1 MEGLRGGGAG
11 QLQALGARIRL
22 GAATENDLE
31 VLVGTGIVPYTIE
44 LNE

>member
-11 QLQALGARIRL
+11 KLQALGARICL

-31 VLVGTGIVPYTIE
+31 VLVGIVPYTIE